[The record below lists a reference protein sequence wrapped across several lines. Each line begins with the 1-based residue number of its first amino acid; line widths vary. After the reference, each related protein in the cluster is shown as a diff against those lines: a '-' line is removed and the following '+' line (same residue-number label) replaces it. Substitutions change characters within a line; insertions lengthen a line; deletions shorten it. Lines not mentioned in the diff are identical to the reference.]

1 MLYLSISLQW
11 KFQRNF
17 MNKIKFIFLTLLS
30 INLSAAIPNPPD
42 LGVGSYILYEPNT
55 KKVLAS
61 FNADAPVEPASLTKL
76 MTSYVVADYIKE
88 DFIDLTDTPKISIN
102 AWKTPGS
109 RMFIRESTKVPV
121 SELIKG
127 MIIQSGNDASV
138 ALAEHVAGS
147 EENFSYLMNEYAR
160 ELGMENTSFN
170 NASGLPDPLN
180 VTSANDLAVLTG
192 ELIKNFPD
200 HYRHYSQKS
209 FTYAGIAQKN
219 RNQLLWRDNTSVT
232 FDGVKTGYTES
243 AGYCLVGSAVK
254 DGMRLV
260 AVVLGSEDDKRF
272 NDVSNLI
279 VYGFRYFKTEK
290 LFEKNEPLKSV
301 QVIAGKKD
309 NVNVGISEDV
319 VLTLQRDQRDS
330 LRYEVTAD
338 TTVLAPVNSMDK
350 AGTVRVFDGDNNIV
364 YESDLIYLESVE
376 ELGFFRRLIAIIW
389 NWIKSL
395 FN

>member
-1 MLYLSISLQW
+1 LQW
-11 KFQRNF
+11 KFQINF
-17 MNKIKFIFLTLLS
+17 MNKIKFIFLTFLS

-42 LGVGSYILYEPNT
+42 LGIGSYILYEPNT

-76 MTSYVVADYIKE
+76 MTSYVVADFIEK
-88 DFIDLTDTPKISIN
+88 DFISLTDTPKISIN

-121 SELIKG
+121 QELIKG

-147 EENFSYLMNEYAR
+147 EEDFTYLMNEQAK

-180 VTSANDLAVLTG
+180 VTSAYDLAILTG
-192 ELIKNFPD
+192 ELIKNFPE

-219 RNQLLWRDNTSVT
+219 RNQLLWRDNASVT
-232 FDGVKTGYTES
+232 FDGVKTGYTQS

-260 AVVLGSEDDKRF
+260 AVVLGSGDDKRF
-272 NDVSNLI
+272 NDVSNLM

-290 LFEKNEPLKSV
+290 LFEKNDPLKSV
-301 QVIAGKKD
+301 QVIAGKRD
-309 NVNVGISEDV
+309 NVNIGIPEDV

-350 AGTVRVFDGDNNIV
+350 AGTVKVFDGDNNII
-364 YESDLIYLESVE
+364 YQSDLIYLESVE
-376 ELGFFRRLIAIIW
+376 ELGFFQRIIAIIW

>member
-1 MLYLSISLQW
+1 
-11 KFQRNF
+11 
-17 MNKIKFIFLTLLS
+17 MNKIKFIFLTFLS

-147 EENFSYLMNEYAR
+147 EENFAYLMNEYAR

-219 RNQLLWRDNTSVT
+219 RNQLLWRDNNSVT

-272 NDVSNLI
+272 NDVSNLM

-376 ELGFFRRLIAIIW
+376 ELGFFRRLVAIIW

>member
-1 MLYLSISLQW
+1 
-11 KFQRNF
+11 
-17 MNKIKFIFLTLLS
+17 MNKIKFIFLTFLS

-42 LGVGSYILYEPNT
+42 LGIGSYILYEPNT

-76 MTSYVVADYIKE
+76 MTSYVVADFIEK
-88 DFIDLTDTPKISIN
+88 DFISLTDTPKISIN

-121 SELIKG
+121 QELIKG

-147 EENFSYLMNEYAR
+147 EENFTYLMNEQAK

-180 VTSANDLAVLTG
+180 VTSAYDLAILTG
-192 ELIKNFPD
+192 ELIKNFPE

-219 RNQLLWRDNTSVT
+219 RNQLLWRDNASVT
-232 FDGVKTGYTES
+232 FDGVKTGYTQS

-272 NDVSNLI
+272 NDVSNLM

-290 LFEKNEPLKSV
+290 LFEKNDPLKSV
-301 QVIAGKKD
+301 QVIAGKRD
-309 NVNVGISEDV
+309 NVNIGIPEDV

-350 AGTVRVFDGDNNIV
+350 AGTVKVFDGDNNII

-376 ELGFFRRLIAIIW
+376 ELGFFQRLIAIIW

>member
-1 MLYLSISLQW
+1 
-11 KFQRNF
+11 

-147 EENFSYLMNEYAR
+147 EENFAYLMNEYAR

-219 RNQLLWRDNTSVT
+219 RNQLLWRDNASVT

-272 NDVSNLI
+272 NDVSNLM

-338 TTVLAPVNSMDK
+338 TTVLAPINSMDK

>member
-1 MLYLSISLQW
+1 
-11 KFQRNF
+11 
-17 MNKIKFIFLTLLS
+17 MNKIKFIFLTFLS

-55 KKVLAS
+55 KKILAS

-147 EENFSYLMNEYAR
+147 EENFAYLMNEYAR

-180 VTSANDLAVLTG
+180 VTSANDLAILTG

-209 FTYAGIAQKN
+209 FTYAGILQKN

-272 NDVSNLI
+272 NDVSNLM

-309 NVNVGISEDV
+309 NINIGMPEDV

-338 TTVLAPVNSMDK
+338 TTVLAPINSMDK
-350 AGTVRVFDGDNNIV
+350 AGTVKVFDGDNNII

-376 ELGFFRRLIAIIW
+376 ELGFFQRLIAIIW

>member
-1 MLYLSISLQW
+1 MQW
-11 KFQRNF
+11 KFQINF
-17 MNKIKFIFLTLLS
+17 MNKIKFIFLTFLS

-42 LGVGSYILYEPNT
+42 LGIGSYILYEPNT

-76 MTSYVVADYIKE
+76 MTSYVVADFIEK
-88 DFIDLTDTPKISIN
+88 DFISLTDTPKISIN

-121 SELIKG
+121 QELIKG

-147 EENFSYLMNEYAR
+147 EEDFTYLMNEQAK

-180 VTSANDLAVLTG
+180 VTSAYDLAILTG
-192 ELIKNFPD
+192 ELIKNFPE

-219 RNQLLWRDNTSVT
+219 RNQLLWRDNASVT
-232 FDGVKTGYTES
+232 FDGVKTGYTQS

-260 AVVLGSEDDKRF
+260 AVVLGSGDDKRF
-272 NDVSNLI
+272 NDVSNLM

-290 LFEKNEPLKSV
+290 LFEKNDPLKSV
-301 QVIAGKKD
+301 QVIAGKRD
-309 NVNVGISEDV
+309 NVNIGIPEDV

-350 AGTVRVFDGDNNIV
+350 AGTVKVFDGDNNII
-364 YESDLIYLESVE
+364 YQSDLIYLESVE
-376 ELGFFRRLIAIIW
+376 ELGFFQRIIAIIW

>member
-1 MLYLSISLQW
+1 
-11 KFQRNF
+11 
-17 MNKIKFIFLTLLS
+17 MNKIKFIFLTFLS

-55 KKVLAS
+55 KKILAS

-147 EENFSYLMNEYAR
+147 EENFAYLMNEYAR

-180 VTSANDLAVLTG
+180 VTSANDLAILTG

-209 FTYAGIAQKN
+209 FTYAGILQKN

-272 NDVSNLI
+272 NDVSNLM

-309 NVNVGISEDV
+309 NINIGLPEDV

-338 TTVLAPVNSMDK
+338 TTVLAPINSMDK
-350 AGTVRVFDGDNNIV
+350 AGTVKVFDGDNNII

-376 ELGFFRRLIAIIW
+376 ELGFFQRLIAIIW

>member
-1 MLYLSISLQW
+1 
-11 KFQRNF
+11 
-17 MNKIKFIFLTLLS
+17 MNKIKFIFLTFLS
-30 INLSAAIPNPPD
+30 INLSAVIPNPPD

-147 EENFSYLMNEYAR
+147 EEDFAYLMNEYAR

-180 VTSANDLAVLTG
+180 VTSANDLAILTG

-209 FTYAGIAQKN
+209 FTYADIAQKN
-219 RNQLLWRDNTSVT
+219 RNQLLWRDNTSIT

-272 NDVSNLI
+272 NDVSNLM

-309 NVNVGISEDV
+309 NVNIGISEDV

-338 TTVLAPVNSMDK
+338 TTVLAPVNLMDK
-350 AGTVRVFDGDNNIV
+350 AGTVKVFDGDNNIV
-364 YESDLIYLESVE
+364 YESDLIYLESIE
-376 ELGFFRRLIAIIW
+376 ELGFFQRLIAIIW